1 MRKLSGW
8 EGSTARIKRKL
19 NRESLW
25 KTVGKYIKV
34 VEGASPL
41 FLYFLTAG
49 IHKNQLDRA
58 NALTFNTFQCEADH
72 FEYATV
78 SLLESCRSQIIEVM
92 MCKKYKL
99 GSN

>member
-41 FLYFLTAG
+41 FLYFLTAQQASTR
-49 IHKNQLDRA
+49 IN
-58 NALTFNTFQCEADH
+58 LTEQMH
-72 FEYATV
+72 
-78 SLLESCRSQIIEVM
+78 
-92 MCKKYKL
+92 
-99 GSN
+99 